1 MMDRYD
7 AYVKRIYAYAA
18 RRTYTRE
25 EADELTQEILFTAVK
40 AAGTLKDDSK
50 FEAWLFGIA
59 DNVTKGF
66 RRHAARR
73 RAMYSYDALESLSYE
88 DAYFDGEEFELLRE
102 KIARMSRMY
111 RDIIVYHYYDGLS
124 TKQIS
129 ELLSLPEGTVKWR
142 LGEARRKLKKE
153 LMQMNETALRPVKVD
168 IGIYGNG
175 NYDGN
180 LVPFPSDYV
189 SDALSQNILYYCYD
203 KARTVEEI
211 SEFSGVPAYYV
222 EDKMET
228 LLRREAVIR
237 EGKGKYRT
245 DFIIFSD
252 KHAAFI
258 EKNAERVLM
267 PVMDRLISALKAISL
282 EAQKI
287 DFYRAGKSQQDLF
300 YLYGVM
306 AFLYARNKYSTLLY
320 PPFEKSYDGYSWRY
334 LGNME
339 SGTYKNFRIGTQHS
353 ANLGSGGCVSHSSFS
368 GIPNTGFR
376 PMMKDCIINACADLL
391 LKGEARIKQHAAEAI
406 EEGYIVKKPEGEFM
420 VTTPFFNMEQMEAF
434 NQISDRRLSPLM
446 GEYNQAVEALAS
458 EYREL
463 FPKHLHK
470 DADRMCNHLFNG
482 MYSVIIDYAQR
493 NKMIDMPSKDC
504 FVDVLVEYRKE

>member
-1 MMDRYD
+1 MKDRLD

-25 EADELTQEILFTAVK
+25 EADELAQEILFTAVK
-40 AAGTLKDDSK
+40 SAEALRDDSR

-66 RRHAARR
+66 RRNAARR
-73 RAMYSYDALESLSYE
+73 KAMYSFDAIESLSYE
-88 DAYFDGEEFELLRE
+88 DAYFEGEEFEILRE
-102 KIARMSRMY
+102 KIARMSRIY

-153 LMQMNETALRPVKVD
+153 LTQMNETALRPVKVN

-180 LVPFPSDYV
+180 LVPFPSDYI

-203 KARTVEEI
+203 KPRTVEEI
-211 SEFSGVPAYYV
+211 SDYCGVPAYYV
-222 EDKMET
+222 EDRMET

-252 KHAAFI
+252 KHAAFL

-267 PVMDRLISALKAISL
+267 PMMDRLISALKAISA
-282 EAQKI
+282 EAQRI
-287 DFYRAGKSQQDLF
+287 DFYRAGKSEQDLF
-300 YLYGVM
+300 YLYGIM
-306 AFLYARNKYSTLLY
+306 AFLHARSKYSLLPY

-339 SGTYKNFRIGTQHS
+339 SGTYKSFRIGTQHS

-376 PMMKDCIINACADLL
+376 PMMKDCIINACADIL
-391 LKGEARIKQHAAEAI
+391 LKGEAQIKQHAAEAI
-406 EEGYIVKKPEGEFM
+406 EEGYIVKKPEGEL
-420 VTTPFFNMEQMEAF
+420 VVSTPFFKKEQREAF
-434 NQISDRRLSPLM
+434 DAIAEKHLSPLM

-463 FPKHLHK
+463 FPKHLNK
-470 DADRMCNHLFNG
+470 DVDRMCHHLFNG
-482 MYSVIIDYAQR
+482 MYSVIIDYGQR
-493 NKMIDMPSKDC
+493 NRMIDMPSKDC
-504 FVDVLVEYRKE
+504 FVDVLIEYRKE

>member
-1 MMDRYD
+1 MMDRFD
-7 AYVKRIYAYAA
+7 AYIKRIYAYAA

-25 EADELTQEILFTAVK
+25 EADELAQEILFTAVK
-40 AAGTLKDDSK
+40 AADTLRDESK

-66 RRHAARR
+66 RRHAARL
-73 RAMYSYDALESLSYE
+73 RAMYSYDAMESLSYE

-102 KIARMSRMY
+102 KIARMSRIY

-153 LMQMNETALRPVKVD
+153 LTQMNETALRPVKVN

-180 LVPFPSDYV
+180 LTPFPSDFI

-211 SEFSGVPAYYV
+211 SDFCGVPAYYV
-222 EDKMET
+222 EDKMES

-252 KHAAFI
+252 KQASFL

-267 PVMDRLISALKAISL
+267 PVMDRLVTALKEISL

-287 DFYRAGKSQQDLF
+287 DFYRAGKGEQDLF
-300 YLYGVM
+300 YLYGIM
-306 AFLYARNKYSTLLY
+306 AFLYARNKYATLQY

-339 SGTYKNFRIGTQHS
+339 SGTYKSFRLGTQHS

-376 PMMKDCIINACADLL
+376 PMMKDCIINACADIL
-391 LKGEARIKQHAAEAI
+391 LKGEARIRQHAAEAI
-406 EEGYIVKKPEGEFM
+406 AEGYIVKKREGELM
-420 VTTPFFNMEQMEAF
+420 VSTPFFNMEQMEAF
-434 NQISDRRLSPLM
+434 NQISDKHLSPLM

-504 FVDVLVEYRKE
+504 LVDVLVEYRKE

>member
-1 MMDRYD
+1 MNERLS

-25 EADELTQEILFTAVK
+25 EADELAQEILFTAVK
-40 AAGTLKDDSK
+40 AADTLRDESK

-66 RRHAARR
+66 RRHAARL
-73 RAMYSYDALESLSYE
+73 RAMYSYDAMESLSYE
-88 DAYFDGEEFELLRE
+88 DAYFDGEEFEILRE
-102 KIARMSRMY
+102 KIARMSGMY

-153 LMQMNETALRPVKVD
+153 LNQMNETALRPVKIN

-175 NYDGN
+175 NYDGK
-180 LVPFPSDYV
+180 LVPFPSDYI

-211 SEFSGVPAYYV
+211 SGFCGVPAYYV
-222 EDKMET
+222 EDRMEN
-228 LLRREAVIR
+228 LLRREAVIM
-237 EGKGKYRT
+237 ESKGRYRT
-245 DFIIFSD
+245 DFIILSD
-252 KHAAFI
+252 KHAAFL
-258 EKNAERVLM
+258 EKNAQRVIM
-267 PVMDRLISALKAISL
+267 PMMDRLVSALKAISV
-282 EAQKI
+282 EAQRI
-287 DFYRAGKSQQDLF
+287 DFYRAGKSEQDLF
-300 YLYGVM
+300 YLYGIM
-306 AFLYARNKYSTLLY
+306 AFLYAGSKYSFLPY
-320 PPFEKSYDGYSWRY
+320 SPFEKSYDGFSWRY

-339 SGTYKNFRIGTQHS
+339 TGTYKCFRIGTQHS
-353 ANLGSGGCVSHSSFS
+353 ANLGNGGCVNHTSFS

-376 PMMKDCIINACADLL
+376 PMMKDYMINVCAEIL
-391 LKGEARIKQHAAEAI
+391 LKGEAQNRQHAAEAI
-406 EEGYIVKKPEGEFM
+406 SEGYIVKMPEGELM
-420 VTTPFFNMEQMEAF
+420 VRTPFFRKEQMEAF
-434 NQISDRRLSPLM
+434 NAIADEHLSPLM
-446 GEYNQAVEALAS
+446 EEYNQAVGALAS

-470 DADRMCNHLFNG
+470 DADRMCQHLFSG
-482 MYSVIIDYAQR
+482 MYSVIVDYAQR
-493 NKMIDMPSKDC
+493 NNLIDMPSKDC
-504 FVDVLVEYRKE
+504 LVDVLVEYRKE

>member
-1 MMDRYD
+1 MKDRLD

-25 EADELTQEILFTAVK
+25 EADELAQEILFTAVK
-40 AAGTLKDDSK
+40 SAETLRDDSR
-50 FEAWLFGIA
+50 FEAWLFGVA

-66 RRHAARR
+66 RRKAARR
-73 RAMYSYDALESLSYE
+73 KAVYSFDAIDSLSYE
-88 DAYFDGEEFELLRE
+88 YAYFDGEEFEILRE

-153 LMQMNETALRPVKVD
+153 LTQMNETALRPVKVN

-180 LVPFPSDYV
+180 LVPFPSDYI

-203 KARTVEEI
+203 KPRTVEEI
-211 SEFSGVPAYYV
+211 SDYCGVPAYYV
-222 EDKMET
+222 EDRMET

-267 PVMDRLISALKAISL
+267 PMMDRLISALKAISA
-282 EAQKI
+282 EAQRI
-287 DFYRAGKSQQDLF
+287 DFYRAGKSEQDLF
-300 YLYGVM
+300 YLYGIM
-306 AFLYARNKYSTLLY
+306 AFLHARSKYSLFPY
-320 PPFEKSYDGYSWRY
+320 PPFEKATTA
-334 LGNME
+334 M
-339 SGTYKNFRIGTQHS
+339 
-353 ANLGSGGCVSHSSFS
+353 SGG
-368 GIPNTGFR
+368 ILEIW
-376 PMMKDCIINACADLL
+376 K
-391 LKGEARIKQHAAEAI
+391 AEHT
-406 EEGYIVKKPEGEFM
+406 K
-420 VTTPFFNMEQMEAF
+420 AF
-434 NQISDRRLSPLM
+434 
-446 GEYNQAVEALAS
+446 AS
-458 EYREL
+458 ERSIQPTLE
-463 FPKHLHK
+463 
-470 DADRMCNHLFNG
+470 AE
-482 MYSVIIDYAQR
+482 
-493 NKMIDMPSKDC
+493 
-504 FVDVLVEYRKE
+504 DV